1 MIWGIFSG
9 KMLSSTGKAEM
20 NIPIAKPF
28 LDRGEEEA
36 AVEAIR
42 SGWVSQG
49 PKVQEFEDMF
59 SRYVGAKYAVATTSC
74 TTALHAAL
82 AVSGVG
88 PGDDVV
94 VPSLSFIATAN
105 AVVHAGAA
113 PVFADINPDTCN
125 VTAETVGKAITGR
138 TRAVMPVHQMGLPA
152 DLDPIKELCRKRGLT
167 LIEDAACAAGSEY
180 RGKRMGGHGNTACF
194 SFHPRK
200 IITTGE
206 GGMVTTDDP
215 EIASRLRRF
224 RHHGMSVSDIERHLS
239 GRVIIESYPELGYN
253 YRMTDIQ
260 AAMGIVQM
268 GKLQTIIDKR
278 RRIAALYD
286 HELGKVPH
294 LRVPKIPEY
303 AFHNYQSYWVELM
316 ESSPLGRDELMQRL
330 LEKGIA
336 TRRGIMAIH
345 LERCYAAFRVSLP
358 ATEKI
363 ARNTILFPL
372 YPSMTDEEREYVVN
386 SVREALQ

>member
-1 MIWGIFSG
+1 
-9 KMLSSTGKAEM
+9 M

-28 LDRGEEEA
+28 LDREEEEA

-49 PKVQEFEDMF
+49 PKVQEFEDLF

-88 PGDDVV
+88 PGDEVV

-105 AVVHAGAA
+105 AVVHAGAV

-125 VTAETVGKAITGR
+125 VTAETLGKAITGR
-138 TRAVMPVHQMGLPA
+138 TRAVMPVHQMGLPV

-215 EIASRLRRF
+215 EVASRLRRF

-260 AAMGIVQM
+260 AAIGIVQM

-286 HELGKVPH
+286 RELSKVPH

-316 ESSPLGRDELMQRL
+316 ESSPLGRDKLMQRL

-345 LERCYAAFRVSLP
+345 LERCYAAFRVVLP